1 MWQALDVVDFPDDR
15 ALADDDRHRGD
26 KLYLVKDLLP
36 EQSKMGEAA
45 ELIQT
50 AYPATDKPAW
60 GTLISEIFNTP
71 EKHDPELVAGLKS
84 LLEEDKWAEKM
95 NLLSFEGTVN
105 PVKILSAVLMI
116 SVAEGRVR
124 PPRK

>member
-1 MWQALDVVDFPDDR
+1 MLWTFLMTVRWPMMIGIAVI
-15 ALADDDRHRGD
+15 G
-26 KLYLVKDLLP
+26 LYLVKDLLP

-60 GTLISEIFNTP
+60 GTLISEISNTP
-71 EKHDPELVAGLKS
+71 EKHDPELVAGLKY

>member
-1 MWQALDVVDFPDDR
+1 
-15 ALADDDRHRGD
+15 
-26 KLYLVKDLLP
+26 
-36 EQSKMGEAA
+36 MGEAA

-60 GTLISEIFNTP
+60 GTLISVIFNTP

-105 PVKILSAVLMI
+105 PQKILSAVLMI